1 MGVRSWGKMKVKLLS
16 ISIVYALF
24 VLSYLFVLMIDKNL
38 LIELAKED
46 GAIESVGAGL
56 FLVSSSTFLFLYFRS
71 KSRHNMFFGRLKKRN
86 LYFGLLAILFFVCF
100 GEEIS
105 WGQRIFEWQ
114 TPQILNDFNAQKE
127 INLHNLWLFQA
138 SNPDGSNKSFMGL
151 LFNMNRLFSIFWLSC
166 CVIIPAINFFSTK
179 TKLFLKYVGMPISPL
194 WVGGLFVINYII
206 FHVAIIDL
214 DGKSISSLNELK
226 EANYAAAFTIL
237 SIYFV
242 VKQRAKKST
251 KSARIGSTLS

>member
-1 MGVRSWGKMKVKLLS
+1 MKVKLLS

-46 GAIESVGAGL
+46 GAIENVGAGL

-71 KSRHNMFFGRLKKRN
+71 KGRHNMFFGRFKKRN

-114 TPQILNDFNAQKE
+114 TP
-127 INLHNLWLFQA
+127 
-138 SNPDGSNKSFMGL
+138 
-151 LFNMNRLFSIFWLSC
+151 
-166 CVIIPAINFFSTK
+166 
-179 TKLFLKYVGMPISPL
+179 
-194 WVGGLFVINYII
+194 
-206 FHVAIIDL
+206 
-214 DGKSISSLNELK
+214 
-226 EANYAAAFTIL
+226 
-237 SIYFV
+237 
-242 VKQRAKKST
+242 
-251 KSARIGSTLS
+251 